1 MKELDAKFE
10 DEIQQNGI
18 SCIFFD
24 GRRDEAKV
32 MLKAEENGKMYPGLV
47 KEEHFTVCMEPG
59 S

>member
-24 GRRDEAKV
+24 GRRDETKV
-32 MLKAEENGKMYPGLV
+32 MLKAEDNGKMYPGLHRTR
-47 KEEHFTVCMEPG
+47 K
-59 S
+59 